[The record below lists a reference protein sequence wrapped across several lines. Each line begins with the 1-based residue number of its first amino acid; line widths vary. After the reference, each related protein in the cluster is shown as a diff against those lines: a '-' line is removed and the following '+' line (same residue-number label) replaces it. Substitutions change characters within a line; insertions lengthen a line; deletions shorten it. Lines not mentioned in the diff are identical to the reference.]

1 MTNPKLKNL
10 IMTLYK
16 KCLPKRNI
24 ICSLYT
30 PLRTISLFDV
40 ESEEE
45 LNKLLNLSID
55 MVYVKSL
62 LTDMEVEA
70 YEFNFKNFV
79 LKEGE
84 STIYILTNNK
94 EVPIMY

>member
-1 MTNPKLKNL
+1 MTDPKMKNL
-10 IMTLYK
+10 IVTLYK
-16 KCLPKRNI
+16 KCLPGKNI

-30 PLRTISLFDV
+30 PLRTISLFDI
-40 ESEEE
+40 ESEDE
-45 LNKLLNLSID
+45 LHDLLNLSID

-70 YEFNFKNFV
+70 YEFNFKNYV
-79 LKEGE
+79 LKESE
-84 STIYILTNNK
+84 STIYILTKNK

>member
-1 MTNPKLKNL
+1 MTNPKMKNL
-10 IMTLYK
+10 ILTLYK
-16 KCLPKRNI
+16 KCLPGKNI

-30 PLRTISLFDV
+30 PLRTISLFDI

-45 LNKLLNLSID
+45 LHDVLNLSID

-70 YEFNFKNFV
+70 YDFTFKNFT
-79 LKEGE
+79 LKESE
-84 STIYILTNNK
+84 STIYILTKTK

>member
-1 MTNPKLKNL
+1 MTNPKMKNL
-10 IMTLYK
+10 IVTLYK
-16 KCLPKRNI
+16 KCLPGKNI

-30 PLRTISLFDV
+30 PLRTISLFDI
-40 ESEEE
+40 ESEDE
-45 LNKLLNLSID
+45 LHDLLNLSID

-70 YEFNFKNFV
+70 YEFNFNNFV
-79 LKEGE
+79 LKESE
-84 STIYILTNNK
+84 STIYILTRNK